1 MRIPMRLTTVR
12 NKSFVNLTD
21 GTGSMFDLGVQS
33 GKLKALFR
41 IFTEWEV
48 NLDTGSM
55 FDLGVQSG
63 KLKALSHCRQ

>member
-1 MRIPMRLTTVR
+1 MRIPMRMTTVR
-12 NKSFVNLTD
+12 NKSFVN
-21 GTGSMFDLGVQS
+21 LGVQS

-48 NLDTGSM
+48 NVDTGSM
-55 FDLGVQSG
+55 FDFGVQSG

>member
-1 MRIPMRLTTVR
+1 MRIPMRMTTVR
-12 NKSFVNLTD
+12 NKSFVNLD
-21 GTGSMFDLGVQS
+21 TGSMFDLGVQS

-41 IFTEWEV
+41 IFSEWEV

-63 KLKALSHCRQ
+63 KLKALSH

>member
-1 MRIPMRLTTVR
+1 MRLTTVR

-21 GTGSMFDLGVQS
+21 ATASKFDLGVQS
-33 GKLKALFR
+33 GKLKALYR
-41 IFTEWEV
+41 IIPQWEID
-48 NLDTGSM
+48 LGTGFM